1 MFSSRWGWHTK
12 RQTVEG
18 SRTLDLSE
26 VARKAAVHAWCSGRL
41 RWLRGETEV
50 ASLCYTVS
58 EEHGTRVLTLEYK
71 ITRTGEVVRIPVRL
85 ETTRPRFGGV
95 RWWGRCP
102 CGRRVGKL
110 YLPAGA
116 TRFACRHCHGLTYT
130 SCQEHDK
137 RVDALRRN
145 PDALAALVNDPQG
158 CFVKNL
164 GLALKAL
171 RYGQDRRVP

>member
-1 MFSSRWGWHTK
+1 MPVDLGKIERGRHHMGGGFSG
-12 RQTVEG
+12 
-18 SRTLDLSE
+18 
-26 VARKAAVHAWCSGRL
+26 
-41 RWLRGETEV
+41 
-50 ASLCYTVS
+50 
-58 EEHGTRVLTLEYK
+58 
-71 ITRTGEVVRIPVRL
+71 
-85 ETTRPRFGGV
+85 

-145 PDALAALVNDPQG
+145 PEVLAELVNNPRG
-158 CFVKNL
+158 CSVSNL

-171 RYGQDRRVP
+171 RYGQERR